1 MRPLLCTLVLLL
13 ALCAGCA
20 PAGSSSPS
28 GPRQDRN
35 LLTQEQLRVSGYTT
49 VYAAVEALRSNWLRA
64 KGPDSFTN
72 PTQVQVYIDDNQL
85 GGVET
90 LRAIQVN
97 SISWV
102 RYYDGMTASA
112 RWGLGHGQGVIYV
125 STSPD

>member
-1 MRPLLCTLVLLL
+1 MRPLHGTLVLLL
-13 ALCAGCA
+13 ALFAACA
-20 PAGSSSPS
+20 PAGSSSSS
-28 GPRQDRN
+28 GPRPDRN
-35 LLTQEQLRVSGYTT
+35 LLTQEQLRTSGYTT

-90 LRAIQVN
+90 LRAIQIS

-112 RWGLGHGQGVIYV
+112 RWGLGHGQGVIFV